1 MPFVRQFAA
10 VDRDWFDAQQLP
22 NLSAWLHDHLK
33 SDLFKLIMLQTPPWA
48 DSDPPAYFPP
58 VG

>member
-10 VDRDWFDAQQLP
+10 VDRDWFAAQQLP
-22 NLSAWLHDHLK
+22 HLSAWLHDHLQ

-48 DSDPPAYFPP
+48 AGDPSTYFPP